1 MIKKGTSDER
11 LRTNDEGNTEEIST
25 LRKGIARQAN

>member
-1 MIKKGTSDER
+1 M
-11 LRTNDEGNTEEIST
+11 TNDEGNTEEIST